1 MVETSTILHQPP
13 QLLEHRMAISHV
25 VLLAALM
32 QVQAP
37 ESPAQRNTSMEWWRD
52 ARFGMFIH
60 WGAYAVPAGTYHGE
74 RIRGIGE
81 WIMSRA
87 HIPILDYEKY
97 VHRFNPTRFDADE
110 WVRIAQEAGMKYII
124 ITSKHH
130 DGFAIFDSKVSSY
143 DIMDATPYQR
153 DAVKA
158 LAEAAHRA
166 SFKFGV
172 YYSIMDWH
180 HPELEAGPMRRLGKR
195 LDGVSL
201 VRRGVHDI
209 VARDLRVENGEPV
222 VVLGGDDEV
231 LHPRVPGH
239 AHPFVRVE
247 PDGVEAVDILL
258 VLRDGDVRPAH
269 DPLADARDA
278 LSLVRAGW
286 HCVGPP
292 VDEHPEPRLA
302 PPRHARV
309 ALGGG
314 FGRGGLH

>member
-37 ESPAQRNTSMEWWRD
+37 ESPAQRNTRMEWWRD

-130 DGFAIFDSKVSSY
+130 DGFAIVDSKVSSY
-143 DIMDATPYQR
+143 DIMDATPFQR
-153 DAVKA
+153 DAIKA
-158 LAEAAHRA
+158 LSEAAHRA
-166 SFKFGV
+166 GLRFGV

-180 HPELEAGPMRRLGKR
+180 HTDAQGPNYPDYNSRTWSNPNFGRYVDAYMKPQIKELLTQYPSI
-195 LDGVSL
+195 D
-201 VRRGVHDI
+201 
-209 VARDLRVENGEPV
+209 
-222 VVLGGDDEV
+222 VLCAPRCEYCASGDSHQCE
-231 LHPRVPGH
+231 LYR
-239 AHPFVRVE
+239 
-247 PDGVEAVDILL
+247 
-258 VLRDGDVRPAH
+258 
-269 DPLADARDA
+269 
-278 LSLVRAGW
+278 
-286 HCVGPP
+286 
-292 VDEHPEPRLA
+292 EHGITGLP
-302 PPRHARV
+302 
-309 ALGGG
+309 GG
-314 FGRGGLH
+314 FAEY